1 MGSTDTSLTKLD
13 GMPRRASHRR
23 RRGTTHASR
32 ARRFRQRDDMGAA
45 RRLTHP
51 SRAGYSR
58 RMRFSDRK
66 LESLAEKMMRWI
78 ESQPDVQLLEP
89 RDRVRDA
96 LVAELQ
102 AERDVERKLDEEVE
116 KILEQN
122 ESRMRSEGVDPWVM
136 RKKVRQQLAR
146 DRGIVL

>member
-1 MGSTDTSLTKLD
+1 
-13 GMPRRASHRR
+13 
-23 RRGTTHASR
+23 
-32 ARRFRQRDDMGAA
+32 
-45 RRLTHP
+45 
-51 SRAGYSR
+51 
-58 RMRFSDRK
+58 MRFSDRK

-78 ESQPDVQLLEP
+78 ETQPDVQVLEP

-122 ESRMRSEGVDPWVM
+122 ESRMRNEGVDPWLM

-146 DRGIVL
+146 DRGIVI